1 MRVWLDNDRNLRVIC
16 LQRTVRLNSGLASLS
31 KEVQGFMNR
40 CYEMS
45 FVLARTLSAP
55 CEGRERTLPFQQLAI
70 RVDRN

>member
-1 MRVWLDNDRNLRVIC
+1 
-16 LQRTVRLNSGLASLS
+16 
-31 KEVQGFMNR
+31 MNR

-45 FVLARTLSAP
+45 FVLAHTLPAP